1 MPKNMTEEQ
10 RKKWNEYQREY
21 KKRNAAAKQQRNEY
35 MKENAHTFSFTL
47 YVKSDAEMIAY
58 LETKKPYCSYLKA
71 LVRADMELHAQK
83 NDNIEGD

>member
-21 KKRNAAAKQQRNEY
+21 KKRNAAAKQQHNEY
-35 MKENAHTFSFTL
+35 IKQKTRQFSFSL
-47 YVKSDAEMIAY
+47 SLSSDAEMIAY
-58 LETKKPYCSYLKA
+58 LETKKPYYSYLKA

-83 NDNIEGD
+83 NANNEGD